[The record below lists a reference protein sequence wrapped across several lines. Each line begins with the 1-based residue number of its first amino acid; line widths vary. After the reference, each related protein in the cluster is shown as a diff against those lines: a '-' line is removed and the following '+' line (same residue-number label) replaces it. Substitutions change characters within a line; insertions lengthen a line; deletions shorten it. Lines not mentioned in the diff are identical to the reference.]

1 VSLVSAVNRA
11 RQRRSCSSN
20 SIRRSEPWTRLQRF
34 GSFSQYM
41 DSDRVAEAKALEAAH
56 EYEAEALYRSIITE
70 PLPENGAEIAQKE
83 KESAIVALIE
93 LLGHRNRI
101 ADLAELA
108 RWLRPYFDA
117 VPKAKTAKIV
127 RTLIETLS
135 RCPGSGE
142 VLLALCH
149 EVVQWCRDEKRT
161 FLRQRVETRLASLY
175 LERKQYPEA
184 LALITSLLHEVRRM
198 DDRGL
203 LLEVQLLE
211 TRLHHALRNISKAR
225 AALTGARAT
234 ANAIYVPPALQGEID
249 LWAGIIYAE
258 ERDYKTAFSYFYES
272 FEVFASIDD
281 SRALD
286 SLKYLLL
293 CKVMTQQTGEI
304 AALLQGRVALRYQGR
319 ELDAMRELAAAC
331 EKRSVQDLEQVL
343 RTNQQFLTED
353 PIIRNHL
360 DELYQKLLERN
371 ILRIIEPYHRVDL
384 AHIARKLA
392 MPLPQIEAKCS
403 QMILDGKLNGII
415 DQGAGC
421 LIVHESTQT
430 DALCQDA
437 NRLIKNL
444 DEAVSNLF
452 MLAARL
458 R

>member
-1 VSLVSAVNRA
+1 
-11 RQRRSCSSN
+11 
-20 SIRRSEPWTRLQRF
+20 
-34 GSFSQYM
+34 M

-258 ERDYKTAFSYFYES
+258 ERDICVVKENYKHDAQNFAFVLGFVVRHSTRA
-272 FEVFASIDD
+272 VCVRASTSWYDP
-281 SRALD
+281 RAAG
-286 SLKYLLL
+286 SSGFSVRREYLCRRCGCTLN
-293 CKVMTQQTGEI
+293 C
-304 AALLQGRVALRYQGR
+304 GRV
-319 ELDAMRELAAAC
+319 
-331 EKRSVQDLEQVL
+331 
-343 RTNQQFLTED
+343 RT
-353 PIIRNHL
+353 
-360 DELYQKLLERN
+360 
-371 ILRIIEPYHRVDL
+371 
-384 AHIARKLA
+384 
-392 MPLPQIEAKCS
+392 
-403 QMILDGKLNGII
+403 GI
-415 DQGAGC
+415 
-421 LIVHESTQT
+421 
-430 DALCQDA
+430 
-437 NRLIKNL
+437 
-444 DEAVSNLF
+444 
-452 MLAARL
+452 
-458 R
+458 